1 MSDEHKS
8 TEENKEIKNSLNTEL
23 SPKDEAIDHT
33 ETAIVEEKDDVLK
46 KEKNKDFESAHL
58 SISKNEKDDT
68 NEDEDNEPDEEEVA
82 SSDEDEQNDEE
93 ESTEKADYS
102 TLDKAQLI
110 TALSDLIES
119 APVQKIRDD
128 VDEIK
133 NEFNSQFQEE
143 LATKKE
149 EFIAE
154 GGNVIDFYY
163 ESKDKKEFNTLYN
176 SYRDKK
182 NAYYKKL
189 KNDLESNLAN
199 RVALIEE
206 LKELL
211 DNEKSVHNNYK
222 DLKNIQDRW
231 KEAGAIPR
239 DKYNTVWNNYH
250 HHIETYYDA
259 LHRDREFRDLDFQKN
274 LEKKQKLIKRT
285 EVLAEE
291 TNIDKAFKE
300 LQLIHRKWKEE
311 IGPVARE
318 FRDDVWDKFSAATKI
333 IHDKKQEAEA
343 VLEEKFN
350 ENFSIKKELIGL
362 IDKVKEE
369 TKDSHGAWQKAMA
382 QVQEIR
388 DVFFSAGRVPKEKN
402 KEIWSS
408 FKETTRN
415 FNKAKNDFYKSQKNQ
430 QFENLEKKKALI
442 EIAEANKD
450 SEDFN
455 NATNLFKKIQSDWK
469 NIGHVPRKDSD
480 KVWKQ
485 FKSACNHYFDRL
497 KSIKEE
503 AQKGEVEN
511 FEKKEAFLKN
521 LDNLELS
528 GDHKADISTIKS
540 KISEW
545 KTFGRVP
552 FKKKNIEQQFNKKL
566 DKLFGKLDLGK
577 KETEL
582 IKFDNKLNAMASM
595 DDDRQLQNEEF
606 FIRKKIDETRAEIN
620 QLENNL
626 GFFQHVPDDNPM
638 VQDVHKNIER
648 HKEQLNLWKDKL
660 NKIKTFKRQQEKA
673 EEEE

>member
-1 MSDEHKS
+1 MSDENKNIEEQDEKTLTPQIEEIS
-8 TEENKEIKNSLNTEL
+8 TNEETEKT
-23 SPKDEAIDHT
+23 PAAEN
-33 ETAIVEEKDDVLK
+33 IVEETAKAI
-46 KEKNKDFESAHL
+46 EEE
-58 SISKNEKDDT
+58 NE
-68 NEDEDNEPDEEEVA
+68 EDNSTDEEEVT
-82 SSDEDEQNDEE
+82 SSDEEDQDEGETSN
-93 ESTEKADYS
+93 EKVDYS
-102 TLDKAQLI
+102 TLDKTQLI
-110 TALSDLIES
+110 EALSKLIETS
-119 APVQKIRDD
+119 PVQKIKDD
-128 VDEIK
+128 VEEIK
-133 NEFNSQFQEE
+133 NEFNSIFQEE
-143 LATKKE
+143 LATQKE
-149 EFIAE
+149 AFIAE

-163 ESKDKKEFNTLYN
+163 ESKDKKEFNTVY
-176 SYRDKK
+176 SAYRDKK

-189 KNDLESNLAN
+189 KNDLEANLAN
-199 RVALIEE
+199 RVNLIEE
-206 LKELL
+206 LKALL

-231 KEAGAIPR
+231 KEAGPIPR

-285 EVLAEE
+285 EELAEE
-291 TNIDKAFKE
+291 SNVDKAFKE

-369 TKDSHGAWQKAMA
+369 TKDSHGAWQKAMD

-402 KEIWSS
+402 KEIWAS
-408 FKETTRN
+408 FKETTKN
-415 FNKAKNDFYKSQKNQ
+415 FNQAKNDFYKSQKNQ

-450 SEDFN
+450 SEDFE

-480 KVWKQ
+480 KIWKQ
-485 FKSACNHYFDRL
+485 FKTACNHYFDRL
-497 KSIKEE
+497 SSIKEE
-503 AQKGEVEN
+503 AQKGEMEN
-511 FEKKEAFLKN
+511 FEKKEAFLKE
-521 LDNLELS
+521 LDTLELS
-528 GDHKADISTIKS
+528 GDHKEDISTIKT
-540 KISEW
+540 KITEW
-545 KTFGRVP
+545 KTLGRVP

-566 DKLFGKLDLGK
+566 DDLFGKLDLGK

-582 IKFDNKLNAMASM
+582 IKFENKLNAMASM
-595 DDDRQLQNEEF
+595 DDSRQLQNEEF

-638 VQDVHKNIER
+638 VKDVYKNIER
-648 HKEQLNLWKDKL
+648 HKEQLSLWQDKL
-660 NKIKTFKRQQEKA
+660 NKIKMLKRQLAKAKA
-673 EEEE
+673 EEE

>member
-1 MSDEHKS
+1 MSDENKNIEEQ
-8 TEENKEIKNSLNTEL
+8 EENILNPQNEEVFKNEETEKT
-23 SPKDEAIDHT
+23 PAAEN
-33 ETAIVEEKDDVLK
+33 IVEEATKAT
-46 KEKNKDFESAHL
+46 EE
-58 SISKNEKDDT
+58 E
-68 NEDEDNEPDEEEVA
+68 NEDDNGTDEEEVT
-82 SSDEDEQNDEE
+82 SSDEEEQEE
-93 ESTEKADYS
+93 GVTSNEKVDYT
-102 TLDKAQLI
+102 TLNKTQLI
-110 TALSDLIES
+110 EALSNLIES
-119 APVQKIRDD
+119 SPVQKIKDD
-128 VDEIK
+128 VEEIK
-133 NEFNSQFQEE
+133 NEFNSIFQEE
-143 LATKKE
+143 LAAQKE
-149 EFIAE
+149 TFIAE

-163 ESKDKKEFNTLYN
+163 ESKDKKEFNTVYN
-176 SYRDKK
+176 AYRDKK

-189 KNDLESNLAN
+189 KNDLEANLAN
-199 RVALIEE
+199 RTNLIEE
-206 LKELL
+206 LKALL

-231 KEAGAIPR
+231 KEAGPIPR

-285 EVLAEE
+285 EELAEE
-291 TNIDKAFKE
+291 SNVEKAFKE

-318 FRDDVWDKFSAATKI
+318 FRDEVWDKFSAATKI

-343 VLEEKFN
+343 ALEEKFN

-369 TKDSHGAWQKAMA
+369 TKDSHGAWQKAMD

-402 KEIWSS
+402 KEIWAS
-408 FKETTRN
+408 FKETTKN
-415 FNKAKNDFYKSQKNQ
+415 FNQAKNDFYKSQKNQ

-450 SEDFN
+450 SEDFE

-480 KVWKQ
+480 KIWKQ
-485 FKSACNHYFDRL
+485 FKAACNHYFDRL
-497 KSIKEE
+497 SSIKED
-503 AQKGEVEN
+503 AQKGEMEN
-511 FEKKEAFLKN
+511 FEKKEAFLKV

-528 GDHKADISTIKS
+528 GDHKEDISTIKS
-540 KISEW
+540 KITEW
-545 KTFGRVP
+545 KTLGRVP

-566 DKLFGKLDLGK
+566 DELFGKLDLGK

-582 IKFDNKLNAMASM
+582 IKFENKLNAMASM
-595 DDDRQLQNEEF
+595 NDSRQLQNEEF

-638 VQDVHKNIER
+638 VKDVYKNIER
-648 HKEQLNLWKDKL
+648 HKEQLSLWQEKL
-660 NKIKTFKRQQEKA
+660 NKIKTLKRQQAKA
-673 EEEE
+673 EEE

>member
-1 MSDEHKS
+1 MSDENKNIEEQDEKTLTPQIEEIS
-8 TEENKEIKNSLNTEL
+8 TNEETEKT
-23 SPKDEAIDHT
+23 PAAEN
-33 ETAIVEEKDDVLK
+33 IVEETANAI
-46 KEKNKDFESAHL
+46 EEE
-58 SISKNEKDDT
+58 NE
-68 NEDEDNEPDEEEVA
+68 EDNSTDEEEVT
-82 SSDEDEQNDEE
+82 SSDEEDQDEGETSN
-93 ESTEKADYS
+93 EKVDYS
-102 TLDKAQLI
+102 TLDKTQLI
-110 TALSDLIES
+110 EALSKLIETS
-119 APVQKIRDD
+119 PVQKIKDD
-128 VDEIK
+128 VEEIK
-133 NEFNSQFQEE
+133 NEINSIFQEE
-143 LATKKE
+143 LATQKE
-149 EFIAE
+149 AFIAE

-163 ESKDKKEFNTLYN
+163 ESKDKKEFNTVY
-176 SYRDKK
+176 SAYRDKK

-189 KNDLESNLAN
+189 KNDLEANLAN
-199 RVALIEE
+199 RVNLIEE
-206 LKELL
+206 LKALL

-231 KEAGAIPR
+231 KEAGPIPR

-285 EVLAEE
+285 EELAEE
-291 TNIDKAFKE
+291 SNVDKAFKE

-369 TKDSHGAWQKAMA
+369 TKDSHGAWQKAMD

-402 KEIWSS
+402 KEIWAS
-408 FKETTRN
+408 FKETTKN
-415 FNKAKNDFYKSQKNQ
+415 FNQAKNDFYKSQKNQ

-450 SEDFN
+450 SEDFE

-480 KVWKQ
+480 KIWKQ
-485 FKSACNHYFDRL
+485 FKTACNHYFDRL
-497 KSIKEE
+497 SSIKEE
-503 AQKGEVEN
+503 AQKGEMEN
-511 FEKKEAFLKN
+511 FEKKEAFLKE
-521 LDNLELS
+521 LDTLELS
-528 GDHKADISTIKS
+528 GDHKEDISTIKT
-540 KISEW
+540 KITEW
-545 KTFGRVP
+545 KTLGRVP

-566 DKLFGKLDLGK
+566 DDLFGKLDLGK

-582 IKFDNKLNAMASM
+582 IKFENKLNAMASM
-595 DDDRQLQNEEF
+595 DDSRQLQNEEF

-626 GFFQHVPDDNPM
+626 GFFQNVPDDNPM
-638 VQDVHKNIER
+638 VKDVYKNIER
-648 HKEQLNLWKDKL
+648 HKEQLSLWQDKL
-660 NKIKTFKRQQEKA
+660 NKIKMLKRQLAKA
-673 EEEE
+673 EEE

>member
-1 MSDEHKS
+1 MSDENKNIEEQDEKTLTPQIEEIS
-8 TEENKEIKNSLNTEL
+8 TNEETEKT
-23 SPKDEAIDHT
+23 PAAEN
-33 ETAIVEEKDDVLK
+33 IVEETAKAI
-46 KEKNKDFESAHL
+46 EEE
-58 SISKNEKDDT
+58 NE
-68 NEDEDNEPDEEEVA
+68 EDNSTDEEEVT
-82 SSDEDEQNDEE
+82 SSDEEDQDEGETSN
-93 ESTEKADYS
+93 EKVDYS
-102 TLDKAQLI
+102 TLDKTQLI
-110 TALSDLIES
+110 EALSKLIETS
-119 APVQKIRDD
+119 PVQKIKDD
-128 VDEIK
+128 VEEIK
-133 NEFNSQFQEE
+133 NEFNSIFQEE
-143 LATKKE
+143 LATQKE
-149 EFIAE
+149 AFIAE

-163 ESKDKKEFNTLYN
+163 ESKDKKEFNTVY
-176 SYRDKK
+176 SAYRDKK

-189 KNDLESNLAN
+189 KNDLEANLAN
-199 RVALIEE
+199 RVNLIEE
-206 LKELL
+206 LKALL

-231 KEAGAIPR
+231 KEAGPIPR

-285 EVLAEE
+285 EELAEE
-291 TNIDKAFKE
+291 SNVDKAFKE

-369 TKDSHGAWQKAMA
+369 TKDSHGAWQKAMD

-402 KEIWSS
+402 KEIWAS
-408 FKETTRN
+408 FKETTKN
-415 FNKAKNDFYKSQKNQ
+415 FNQAKNDFYKSQKNQ

-442 EIAEANKD
+442 EIADANKD
-450 SEDFN
+450 SEDFE

-480 KVWKQ
+480 KIWKQ
-485 FKSACNHYFDRL
+485 FKTACNHYFDRL
-497 KSIKEE
+497 SSIKEE
-503 AQKGEVEN
+503 AQKGEMEN
-511 FEKKEAFLKN
+511 FEKKEAFLKE
-521 LDNLELS
+521 LDTLELS
-528 GDHKADISTIKS
+528 GDHKEDISTIKT
-540 KISEW
+540 KITEW
-545 KTFGRVP
+545 KTLGRVP

-566 DKLFGKLDLGK
+566 DDLFGKLDLGK

-582 IKFDNKLNAMASM
+582 IKFENKLNAMASM
-595 DDDRQLQNEEF
+595 DDSRQLQNEEF

-638 VQDVHKNIER
+638 VKDVYKNIER
-648 HKEQLNLWKDKL
+648 HKEQLSLWQDKL
-660 NKIKTFKRQQEKA
+660 NKIKMLKRQLAKAKA
-673 EEEE
+673 EEE